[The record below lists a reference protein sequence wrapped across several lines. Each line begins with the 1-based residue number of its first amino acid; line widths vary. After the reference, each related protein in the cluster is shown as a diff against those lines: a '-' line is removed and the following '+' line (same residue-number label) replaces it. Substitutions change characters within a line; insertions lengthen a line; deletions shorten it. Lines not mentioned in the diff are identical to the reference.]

1 LFENGVGFFVP
12 VAAFSGL
19 GFLWG
24 LKPSLSF
31 SSKWAAPGG
40 LALPARP
47 ISLDTRPRPRG
58 SGQTHGHS
66 RRGLSMGLLGLL
78 ILGSFLYFST
88 LICCLCSHF
97 GFLQFFENDDVAFVY
112 WVLQNTTFAGGPD
125 HRGSLYI
132 NVL

>member
-1 LFENGVGFFVP
+1 VGFFVS

-47 ISLDTRPRPRG
+47 ISLETRPRPRG
-58 SGQTHGHS
+58 SGQIHGHS
-66 RRGLSMGLLGLL
+66 RRGLSVGLL
-78 ILGSFLYFST
+78 ILGSFLYFF
-88 LICCLCSHF
+88 HF
-97 GFLQFFENDDVAFVY
+97 DLLFMFSFWFFAIF
-112 WVLQNTTFAGGPD
+112 
-125 HRGSLYI
+125 
-132 NVL
+132 